1 MTLWANRETIQ
12 GSIGRS
18 EHVPGSVE
26 VQQATDIRDRIDAFL
41 DDLTQLPPDRT
52 ARLLTIMIWLCLA
65 LLAALA
71 LIQMLS

>member
-1 MTLWANRETIQ
+1 MTLRANHQTIQ

-18 EHVPGSVE
+18 EHVLGSVE
-26 VQQATDIRDRIDAFL
+26 VQQATDIRDRIDAVL
-41 DDLTQLPPDRT
+41 DDLIQLPPDPT

-65 LLAALA
+65 LLTVLA